1 MAFSVYYQNFS
12 LLLTERYGACALL
25 LATEKM
31 WEILLSL
38 HVPESLSFLWAQCT
52 KHWQPDPWTGT
63 HLYLPSLQLRD
74 KAFFKKTLTLW
85 CVSTAMNGEKV
96 VFLVDETASVNACSR
111 KEAGI

>member
-12 LLLTERYGACALL
+12 LLLTERYGACAPL
-25 LATEKM
+25 LATERM

-52 KHWQPDPWTGT
+52 KHWQADPWTGT

-74 KAFFKKTLTLW
+74 KVFFKKNTDSVVCFHSNEW
-85 CVSTAMNGEKV
+85 GKGCVSCG
-96 VFLVDETASVNACSR
+96 
-111 KEAGI
+111 